1 MSHKSIIKEPVPISY
16 IGGRYLLFDIDV
28 VTYLRRVHHICGT
41 LMGTLPQIPQQNLFL
56 GLPVELMKEEVR
68 TLVDRGHAH
77 IVDDREWHKKY
88 KNFQGN
94 ERKLYLDSIRT
105 EGLKISQAAANVQQ
119 KRTQAVLGNVG
130 KDVQKDNSFTKNL
143 NSKDSG
149 PKDVLTT
156 AACETPETF
165 MNDYRSRKVNI
176 SNNISKAIQPY
187 AITPTISYS
196 PSSLRS
202 SISVN
207 KIELP
212 HSYHLYKDLYDRG
225 YFILPGLRFGCN
237 YNVYPGDPLRY
248 HSHFIAVGY
257 QWDQDIPV
265 FDIVGGGRLGT
276 AVKKG
281 FLIGGLDPDFKDDE
295 GGKKSHIRTFAIEW
309 GGM

>member
-1 MSHKSIIKEPVPISY
+1 MPETKNYTLLRNYRHKAMSHKSIIKEPVPISY

-68 TLVDRGHAH
+68 TLVDRGYAH

-149 PKDVLTT
+149 STDVLTT
-156 AACETPETF
+156 AA
-165 MNDYRSRKVNI
+165 S
-176 SNNISKAIQPY
+176 IQPY

>member
-1 MSHKSIIKEPVPISY
+1 MPHKSVIKEPVPISY
-16 IGGRYLLFDIDV
+16 VGGRYLLFDIDV
-28 VTYLRRVHHICGT
+28 VTHLRRAHHICGT

-56 GLPVELMKEEVR
+56 GLPLELMKEEVKI
-68 TLVDRGHAH
+68 LVDRGYAH

-88 KNFQGN
+88 QNFHGN
-94 ERKLYLDSIRT
+94 ERKLYLDSIRS
-105 EGLKISQAAANVQQ
+105 EGMKLSQAAANVQQ
-119 KRTQAVLGNVG
+119 KRTQAALDNIGR
-130 KDVQKDNSFTKNL
+130 DVQKEDMFNESL
-143 NSKDSG
+143 ESKYISSST
-149 PKDVLTT
+149 DVLTT
-156 AACETPETF
+156 SA
-165 MNDYRSRKVNI
+165 S
-176 SNNISKAIQPY
+176 IQPY

-196 PSSLRS
+196 QSSFRNNV
-202 SISVN
+202 SVEE
-207 KIELP
+207 IELP
-212 HSYHLYKDLYDRG
+212 HSFHLYKDLYDRG

-281 FLIGGLDPDFKDDE
+281 FLIGGLDPESKDDE
-295 GGKKSHIRTFAIEW
+295 GGEKNHVRTFAIEW